1 MRKLLAASL
10 LAGSLAGCTG
20 IEPAAIGAGFTAVQ
34 TGAVYVFGVDA
45 YTYQP
50 ALYQDVFL
58 AAIYAGDRLA
68 LDLYSERKIS
78 ETRHELRYNFGDYN
92 QDRLVVTITRATDA
106 VTKVELNVKEQADSG
121 MSTLYMRM
129 MAAHL
134 VENNAYDSMLDEEM
148 IPIP

>member
-1 MRKLLAASL
+1 MLL

-20 IEPAAIGAGFTAVQ
+20 LEPAAIGAGITAAQ

-45 YTYQP
+45 YSYQP

-58 AAIYAGDRLA
+58 SAIYAGDRLA
-68 LDLYSERKIS
+68 LDMYSERKIS
-78 ETRHELRYNFGDYN
+78 DARHELRYNFGDLK
-92 QDRLVVTITRATDA
+92 QDRLIVTITRATDA

-121 MSTLYMRM
+121 MSTLYIRM
-129 MAAHL
+129 MSAHL
-134 VENNAYDSMLDEEM
+134 IENNAYDSMLNEEM